1 MKLPI
6 YNLAGE
12 KIKEKEVSSRIFG
25 VKIRPEV
32 IHQVVVAQGANAR
45 PVLADTK
52 NRGEVRGGGKK
63 PWRQKG
69 TGRAR
74 QGSIRSPQWKGGG
87 VVFGPTSDRNFSQ
100 RVNKKQ
106 KQLALAMCLS
116 DKVNNNLLAVFDK
129 LSLNEGKTKE
139 INNWLKDLKNKIN
152 DLKNSK
158 KFLLI
163 LDSNDR
169 KMIRAALNLKNINTI
184 LADSLN
190 CVDILKYDTIL
201 TSEKALDIIDKHY
214 QKIKEKIASSRHAS
228 LAAKGA
234 PRNDER
240 EN

>member
-129 LSLNEGKTKE
+129 LSLNEGKTKKL
-139 INNWLKDLKNKIN
+139 ITGLKI
-152 DLKNSK
+152 
-158 KFLLI
+158 
-163 LDSNDR
+163 
-169 KMIRAALNLKNINTI
+169 
-184 LADSLN
+184 
-190 CVDILKYDTIL
+190 
-201 TSEKALDIIDKHY
+201 
-214 QKIKEKIASSRHAS
+214 
-228 LAAKGA
+228 
-234 PRNDER
+234 
-240 EN
+240 